1 MTILK
6 GRPQMAQ
13 KSQPSNGK
21 WVVLAIVA
29 AIAAALLVAVVVGG
43 GDEGSGATNSLPGGD
58 VLAKE
63 NQPVV
68 IEGTALES
76 LGDEAIDPMLGQV
89 APTLNGATF
98 DGSGV
103 SVTPGDGQAYMVV
116 FLAHWCPHCNREV
129 PRLIEW
135 QASGAVPSELQVVGV
150 STAVASD
157 RPNYPPSQWV
167 VEKGWTW
174 PILADS
180 SSREAAEA
188 YGVSGFPFFVIVG
201 ADGTVK
207 ARVSG
212 EVEIPALT
220 QIVSD
225 ALAD

>member
-1 MTILK
+1 
-6 GRPQMAQ
+6 MAQ
-13 KSQPSNGK
+13 KSPPSNSK
-21 WVVLAIVA
+21 WVVLAIVT
-29 AIAAALLVAVVVGG
+29 AIASALIVAVVVGG
-43 GDEGSGATNSLPGGD
+43 GEGSGTTNSLPGGD

-68 IEGTALES
+68 IEGTILES

-103 SVTPGDGQAYMVV
+103 SVTPGDGQAYMIV

-150 STAVASD
+150 STSVASD

-212 EVEIPALT
+212 EVEIAALT

>member
-1 MTILK
+1 
-6 GRPQMAQ
+6 MAQ

-21 WVVLAIVA
+21 WVVLSIVA
-29 AIAAALLVAVVVGG
+29 AIATALLVAVVVGG
-43 GDEGSGATNSLPGGD
+43 GDEGSDTTNSLPGGD

-63 NQPVV
+63 NQSVV
-68 IEGTALES
+68 IEGTILEP
-76 LGDEAIDPMLGQV
+76 LGDEAIDPMVGQV

-157 RPNYPPSQWV
+157 RPNYPPSQWTID
-167 VEKGWTW
+167 KGWTW
-174 PILADS
+174 PMMADS
-180 SSREAAEA
+180 TSMEAAEA
-188 YGVSGFPFFVIVG
+188 YGVSGYPFFVIVG
-201 ADGTVK
+201 ADGEVK
-207 ARVSG
+207 VRVSG

>member
-1 MTILK
+1 
-6 GRPQMAQ
+6 MAQ

-29 AIAAALLVAVVVGG
+29 AIATALLVAVVVGG
-43 GDEGSGATNSLPGGD
+43 GDEGSDTTNSLPGGD

-68 IEGTALES
+68 IEGTTLES
-76 LGDEAIDPMLGQV
+76 LGDEAIDPMVGQV

-103 SVTPGDGQAYMVV
+103 SVTPGNGQAYMVV

-150 STAVASD
+150 STSVASD
-157 RPNYPPSQWV
+157 RPNYPPSQWTID
-167 VEKGWTW
+167 KGWTW
-174 PILADS
+174 PMMADS
-180 SSREAAEA
+180 TSMEAAEA

-201 ADGTVK
+201 ADGEVK
-207 ARVSG
+207 VRVSG
-212 EVEIPALT
+212 EVEIDALT

>member
-1 MTILK
+1 
-6 GRPQMAQ
+6 MAQ

-43 GDEGSGATNSLPGGD
+43 GD
-58 VLAKE
+58 
-63 NQPVV
+63 
-68 IEGTALES
+68 
-76 LGDEAIDPMLGQV
+76 DE
-89 APTLNGATF
+89 
-98 DGSGV
+98 
-103 SVTPGDGQAYMVV
+103 
-116 FLAHWCPHCNREV
+116 
-129 PRLIEW
+129 
-135 QASGAVPSELQVVGV
+135 
-150 STAVASD
+150 
-157 RPNYPPSQWV
+157 
-167 VEKGWTW
+167 GWTW

>member
-1 MTILK
+1 
-6 GRPQMAQ
+6 MAQ

-43 GDEGSGATNSLPGGD
+43 SDDEGSGTANSLPGGD
-58 VLAKE
+58 VLTQE

-68 IEGTALES
+68 IEGTVLES

-103 SVTPGDGQAYMVV
+103 SVTPGDGQAYMIV

-167 VEKGWTW
+167 VDKGWTW

>member
-1 MTILK
+1 
-6 GRPQMAQ
+6 MAQ

-29 AIAAALLVAVVVGG
+29 AIATALLVAVVVGG
-43 GDEGSGATNSLPGGD
+43 GDDEGSGTTNSLPGGD
-58 VLAKE
+58 VLTQE

-103 SVTPGDGQAYMVV
+103 SVTPGDGQAYMIV

>member
-1 MTILK
+1 
-6 GRPQMAQ
+6 MAQ

-29 AIAAALLVAVVVGG
+29 AIATALLVAVVVGG
-43 GDEGSGATNSLPGGD
+43 GDEGSDTTNSLPGGD
-58 VLAKE
+58 VLTQE

-68 IEGTALES
+68 IEGTVLES

-103 SVTPGDGQAYMVV
+103 SVTPGDGQAYMIV

>member
-1 MTILK
+1 
-6 GRPQMAQ
+6 MAQ

-21 WVVLAIVA
+21 WVVLARVA

-43 GDEGSGATNSLPGGD
+43 GDEGSGTTNSLPGGD
-58 VLAKE
+58 VLAQE

-68 IEGTALES
+68 IEGTALEP
-76 LGDEAIDPMLGQV
+76 LDDEAIDPMLGQV

-150 STAVASD
+150 STSVVSD

-167 VEKGWTW
+167 VDKGWTW
-174 PILADS
+174 QMMADS

-212 EVEIPALT
+212 EVEIAALT

>member
-1 MTILK
+1 
-6 GRPQMAQ
+6 MAQ

-29 AIAAALLVAVVVGG
+29 AIATALLVAVVVGG
-43 GDEGSGATNSLPGGD
+43 GDEGSDTTNL
-58 VLAKE
+58 LAKE

-68 IEGTALES
+68 IEGTILES
-76 LGDEAIDPMLGQV
+76 LGDDAIDPMVGQV

-103 SVTPGDGQAYMVV
+103 SVTPGDGQAYMIV

-167 VEKGWTW
+167 VDKGWTW

>member
-1 MTILK
+1 
-6 GRPQMAQ
+6 MAQ

-29 AIAAALLVAVVVGG
+29 AIATALLVAVVVGG
-43 GDEGSGATNSLPGGD
+43 GDEGSDTTNSLPGGD
-58 VLAKE
+58 VLTQE

-68 IEGTALES
+68 IEGTVLES

-103 SVTPGDGQAYMVV
+103 SVTPGDGQAYMIV

-212 EVEIPALT
+212 EVEIDALT

>member
-1 MTILK
+1 
-6 GRPQMAQ
+6 MAQ

-29 AIAAALLVAVVVGG
+29 AIATALLVAVVVGG
-43 GDEGSGATNSLPGGD
+43 GDEGSGTTNSLPGGD

-68 IEGTALES
+68 IEGTTLES
-76 LGDEAIDPMLGQV
+76 LGDEAIDPMVGQV

-157 RPNYPPSQWV
+157 RPNYPPSQWAV
-167 VEKGWTW
+167 DKGWTW
-174 PILADS
+174 PMMADS
-180 SSREAAEA
+180 TSMEAAEA
-188 YGVSGFPFFVIVG
+188 YGVSGYPFFVIVG
-201 ADGTVK
+201 ADGEVK
-207 ARVSG
+207 VRVSG
-212 EVEIPALT
+212 EVEIAALT
-220 QIVSD
+220 QIVGD

>member
-1 MTILK
+1 
-6 GRPQMAQ
+6 MAQ

-29 AIAAALLVAVVVGG
+29 AIATALLVAVVVGG
-43 GDEGSGATNSLPGGD
+43 GDEGSRTTNSLPGGD
-58 VLAKE
+58 VLAQE

-103 SVTPGDGQAYMVV
+103 SVTPGDGQAYMIV

-167 VEKGWTW
+167 VDKGWTW

>member
-1 MTILK
+1 
-6 GRPQMAQ
+6 MAQ

-43 GDEGSGATNSLPGGD
+43 GDDEGSGTTNSLPGGD
-58 VLAKE
+58 VLAQE

-103 SVTPGDGQAYMVV
+103 SVTPGDGQAYMIV

>member
-1 MTILK
+1 
-6 GRPQMAQ
+6 MAQ

-58 VLAKE
+58 VLAQE

-103 SVTPGDGQAYMVV
+103 SVTPGDGQAYMIV

>member
-1 MTILK
+1 
-6 GRPQMAQ
+6 MAQ

-29 AIAAALLVAVVVGG
+29 AIATALLVAVVVGG
-43 GDEGSGATNSLPGGD
+43 GDEGSGTTNSLPGGD
-58 VLAKE
+58 VLAQE

-68 IEGTALES
+68 IEGTALEP
-76 LGDEAIDPMLGQV
+76 LDDEAIDPMLGQV

-103 SVTPGDGQAYMVV
+103 SVTPGDGQAYMIV

-188 YGVSGFPFFVIVG
+188 YGVSGYTFFVIVG

-212 EVEIPALT
+212 EVEIAALT

>member
-1 MTILK
+1 
-6 GRPQMAQ
+6 MAQ

-29 AIAAALLVAVVVGG
+29 AIATALLVAVVVGG
-43 GDEGSGATNSLPGGD
+43 DEGSGTTNSLPGGD
-58 VLAKE
+58 VLTQE

-103 SVTPGDGQAYMVV
+103 SVTPGDGQAYMIV

>member
-1 MTILK
+1 
-6 GRPQMAQ
+6 MAQ

-29 AIAAALLVAVVVGG
+29 AIATALLVAVVVGG
-43 GDEGSGATNSLPGGD
+43 GDEGSGTTNSLPGGD
-58 VLAKE
+58 VLTQE

-76 LGDEAIDPMLGQV
+76 LGDEAIDPMVGQV

-103 SVTPGDGQAYMVV
+103 SVTPGDGQAYMIV

>member
-29 AIAAALLVAVVVGG
+29 AIATALLVAVVVGG
-43 GDEGSGATNSLPGGD
+43 GDEGTGGD
-58 VLAKE
+58 VLAQE

-76 LGDEAIDPMLGQV
+76 LGDEAIDSMVGQV

-103 SVTPGDGQAYMVV
+103 SVTPGDGQAYMIV

-212 EVEIPALT
+212 EVEIAALT

>member
-1 MTILK
+1 
-6 GRPQMAQ
+6 MAQ

-43 GDEGSGATNSLPGGD
+43 GDDEGSGTTNSLPGGD
-58 VLAKE
+58 VLTQE

-68 IEGTALES
+68 IEGTILDS

-103 SVTPGDGQAYMVV
+103 SVTPGDGQAYMIV

>member
-1 MTILK
+1 
-6 GRPQMAQ
+6 MAQ

-29 AIAAALLVAVVVGG
+29 AIATALLVAVVVGG
-43 GDEGSGATNSLPGGD
+43 GDEGSGTTNSLPGGD
-58 VLAKE
+58 VLAQE

-68 IEGTALES
+68 IEGTALEP
-76 LGDEAIDPMLGQV
+76 LDDEAIDPMLGQV

-103 SVTPGDGQAYMVV
+103 SVTPGDGQAYMIV

-150 STAVASD
+150 STSVVSD

-212 EVEIPALT
+212 EVEIAALT

>member
-1 MTILK
+1 
-6 GRPQMAQ
+6 MAQ

-29 AIAAALLVAVVVGG
+29 AIATALLVAVVVGG
-43 GDEGSGATNSLPGGD
+43 GDEGSGTTNSLPGGD

-68 IEGTALES
+68 IEGTTLES
-76 LGDEAIDPMLGQV
+76 LGDEAIDPMVGQV

-157 RPNYPPSQWV
+157 RLNYPPSQWAV
-167 VEKGWTW
+167 DKGWTW
-174 PILADS
+174 PMMADS
-180 SSREAAEA
+180 TSMEAAEA
-188 YGVSGFPFFVIVG
+188 YGVSGYPFFVIVG
-201 ADGTVK
+201 ADGEVK
-207 ARVSG
+207 VRVSG
-212 EVEIPALT
+212 EVEIAALT
-220 QIVSD
+220 QIVGD

>member
-1 MTILK
+1 MT
-6 GRPQMAQ
+6 Q

-21 WVVLAIVA
+21 WVALAVVA

-43 GDEGSGATNSLPGGD
+43 GEGSDTTNSLPGGD

-68 IEGTALES
+68 IEGTILEP
-76 LGDEAIDPMLGQV
+76 LGDEAIDPMVGQV

-98 DGSGV
+98 DGSVV
-103 SVTPGDGQAYMVV
+103 SVTPGDGQAYMIV

-157 RPNYPPSQWV
+157 RPNYPPSQWAV
-167 VEKGWTW
+167 DKGWTW
-174 PILADS
+174 PMMADS
-180 SSREAAEA
+180 TSMEAAEA
-188 YGVSGFPFFVIVG
+188 YGVSGYPFFVIVG
-201 ADGTVK
+201 ADGEVK
-207 ARVSG
+207 VRVSG

>member
-1 MTILK
+1 
-6 GRPQMAQ
+6 MAQ

-29 AIAAALLVAVVVGG
+29 AIATALLVAVVVGG
-43 GDEGSGATNSLPGGD
+43 GDEGSGTTNSLPGGD

-68 IEGTALES
+68 IEGTILES
-76 LGDEAIDPMLGQV
+76 LGDEAIDPMVGQI

-103 SVTPGDGQAYMVV
+103 SVTPGDGQAYMIV

-188 YGVSGFPFFVIVG
+188 YGVSGYPFFVIVG
-201 ADGTVK
+201 ADGEVK
-207 ARVSG
+207 VRVSG

>member
-1 MTILK
+1 
-6 GRPQMAQ
+6 MAQ

-43 GDEGSGATNSLPGGD
+43 GDDEGSGTTNSLPGGD
-58 VLAKE
+58 VLTQE

-103 SVTPGDGQAYMVV
+103 SVTPGDGQAYMIV

>member
-1 MTILK
+1 
-6 GRPQMAQ
+6 MAQ

-29 AIAAALLVAVVVGG
+29 AIATALLVAVVVGG
-43 GDEGSGATNSLPGGD
+43 GDEGSDTTNSLPGGD

-63 NQPVV
+63 NQSVV
-68 IEGTALES
+68 IEGTILEP
-76 LGDEAIDPMLGQV
+76 LGDEAIDPMVGQV

-157 RPNYPPSQWV
+157 RPNYPPSQWTID
-167 VEKGWTW
+167 KGWTW
-174 PILADS
+174 PMMADS
-180 SSREAAEA
+180 TSKEAAEA
-188 YGVSGFPFFVIVG
+188 YGVSGYPFFVIVG
-201 ADGTVK
+201 ADGEVK
-207 ARVSG
+207 VRVSG
-212 EVEIPALT
+212 EVGIPALT

>member
-1 MTILK
+1 
-6 GRPQMAQ
+6 MAQ

-21 WVVLAIVA
+21 WVVPAIVA
-29 AIAAALLVAVVVGG
+29 AIATALLVAVVVGG
-43 GDEGSGATNSLPGGD
+43 GDEGSGTTNSLPGGD
-58 VLAKE
+58 SLAKE

-68 IEGTALES
+68 IEGTILQP
-76 LGDEAIDPMLGQV
+76 LGDEAIDPMVGQV

-167 VEKGWTW
+167 VDKGWTW
-174 PILADS
+174 PIMADS
-180 SSREAAEA
+180 KSREAAKA

-201 ADGTVK
+201 ADGEVK

-212 EVEIPALT
+212 EVEIATLT
-220 QIVSD
+220 QIVRD

>member
-1 MTILK
+1 
-6 GRPQMAQ
+6 MAQ

-29 AIAAALLVAVVVGG
+29 AIATALLVAVVVGG
-43 GDEGSGATNSLPGGD
+43 GDDEGSGTTNSLPGGD
-58 VLAKE
+58 VLTQE

-68 IEGTALES
+68 IEGTILDS

-103 SVTPGDGQAYMVV
+103 SVTPGDGQAYMIV

>member
-1 MTILK
+1 
-6 GRPQMAQ
+6 MAQ

-43 GDEGSGATNSLPGGD
+43 GDDEGSGTTNSLPGGD
-58 VLAKE
+58 VLTQE

-103 SVTPGDGQAYMVV
+103 SVTPGDGQAYMIV

-167 VEKGWTW
+167 VDKGWTW

>member
-1 MTILK
+1 
-6 GRPQMAQ
+6 MAQ

-29 AIAAALLVAVVVGG
+29 AIATALLVAVVVGG
-43 GDEGSGATNSLPGGD
+43 GDEGSGTTNSLPGGD
-58 VLAKE
+58 VLAQE

-103 SVTPGDGQAYMVV
+103 SVTPGDGQAYMIV

-167 VEKGWTW
+167 VDQGWTW

>member
-6 GRPQMAQ
+6 GRPLMAQ

-29 AIAAALLVAVVVGG
+29 AIATALLVAVVLGG
-43 GDEGSGATNSLPGGD
+43 GDEGSGTTNSLPGGD

-68 IEGTALES
+68 IEGTILEP
-76 LGDEAIDPMLGQV
+76 LGDEAIDPMVGQV

-157 RPNYPPSQWV
+157 RPNYPPSQWAV
-167 VEKGWTW
+167 DKGWTW
-174 PILADS
+174 PMMADS
-180 SSREAAEA
+180 TAMEAAEA
-188 YGVSGFPFFVIVG
+188 YGVSGYPFFVIVG
-201 ADGTVK
+201 ADGEVK
-207 ARVSG
+207 VRVSG

>member
-1 MTILK
+1 
-6 GRPQMAQ
+6 MAQ

-29 AIAAALLVAVVVGG
+29 AIATALLVAVVVGG
-43 GDEGSGATNSLPGGD
+43 GDEGSDTTNL
-58 VLAKE
+58 LAKE

-68 IEGTALES
+68 IEGTILES
-76 LGDEAIDPMLGQV
+76 LGDDAIDPMVGQV

-103 SVTPGDGQAYMVV
+103 SVTPGDGQAYMIV

-157 RPNYPPSQWV
+157 RPNYPPSRWV

>member
-1 MTILK
+1 
-6 GRPQMAQ
+6 MAQ

-29 AIAAALLVAVVVGG
+29 AIATALLVAVVVGG
-43 GDEGSGATNSLPGGD
+43 GDEGSDTTNSLPGGD

-63 NQPVV
+63 NQSVV
-68 IEGTALES
+68 IEGTILEP
-76 LGDEAIDPMLGQV
+76 LGDEAIDPMVGQV

-157 RPNYPPSQWV
+157 RPNYPPSQWTID
-167 VEKGWTW
+167 KGWTW
-174 PILADS
+174 PMMADS
-180 SSREAAEA
+180 TSMEAAEA
-188 YGVSGFPFFVIVG
+188 YGVSGYPFFVIVG
-201 ADGTVK
+201 ADGEVK
-207 ARVSG
+207 VRVSG

>member
-1 MTILK
+1 
-6 GRPQMAQ
+6 MAQ

-29 AIAAALLVAVVVGG
+29 AIATALLVAVVVGG
-43 GDEGSGATNSLPGGD
+43 GDDEGSGTTNSLPGGD
-58 VLAKE
+58 VLAQE

-76 LGDEAIDPMLGQV
+76 LGDEAIDPMVGQI

-103 SVTPGDGQAYMVV
+103 SVTPGDGQAYMIV

>member
-1 MTILK
+1 
-6 GRPQMAQ
+6 MAQ

-21 WVVLAIVA
+21 WVVPVIVA
-29 AIAAALLVAVVVGG
+29 AIATALLVAVVVGG
-43 GDEGSGATNSLPGGD
+43 GDEGSDTTNL
-58 VLAKE
+58 LAKE

-68 IEGTALES
+68 IEGTILES
-76 LGDEAIDPMLGQV
+76 LGDDAIDPMVGQV

-103 SVTPGDGQAYMVV
+103 SVTPGDGQAYMIV

-167 VEKGWTW
+167 VDKGWTW